1 MNNYIINKK
10 IENLRITIENNKREL
25 EQLKEMREKAIAWD
39 IIKQYLIVEENR
51 IDEDSYYECIVLK
64 NDAISELGDEIEG
77 IHVSELKKV
86 LRVV

>member
-1 MNNYIINKK
+1 MSNYIINKK
-10 IENLRITIENNKREL
+10 IENLIIAIDNNKREL

-86 LRVV
+86 LGVV